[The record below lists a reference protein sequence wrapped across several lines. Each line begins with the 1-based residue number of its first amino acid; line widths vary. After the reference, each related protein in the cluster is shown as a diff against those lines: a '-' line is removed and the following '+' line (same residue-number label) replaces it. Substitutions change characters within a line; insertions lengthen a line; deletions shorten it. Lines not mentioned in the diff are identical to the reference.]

1 MNIIF
6 KTNNFN
12 GYGLQSNPNPTVAYV
27 KTMQAENEKDCK
39 TFALKDDKILYTLN
53 RLHDD
58 VKKIKLSTDNIILD
72 VHLQLE
78 KQTSLLEAVLSQLQ
92 KHIKD

>member
-1 MNIIF
+1 MSTFF

-12 GYGLQSNPNPTVAYV
+12 GYSSPNPTVAYL
-27 KTMQAENEKDCK
+27 KTMQSENEKDCS
-39 TFALKDDKILYTLN
+39 KDDKILYTLN

-72 VHLQLE
+72 VQLQLE
-78 KQTSLLEAVLSQLQ
+78 KQTSLLELILSQMQLLQ
-92 KHIKD
+92 KQNKD

>member
-1 MNIIF
+1 MSTFF

-12 GYGLQSNPNPTVAYV
+12 GYGLQNNPNPTVAYI
-27 KTMQAENEKDCK
+27 KSMKAENEKDCSSR
-39 TFALKDDKILYTLN
+39 DDKILYTLN

-72 VHLQLE
+72 VQLQLE
-78 KQTSLLEAVLSQLQ
+78 KQTSLLELILSQMQLLQ
-92 KHIKD
+92 KQNKD

>member
-1 MNIIF
+1 MSTFF

-12 GYGLQSNPNPTVAYV
+12 GYGLQSNPNPTVAYI
-27 KTMQAENEKDCK
+27 KTMQAENEKDCS
-39 TFALKDDKILYTLN
+39 KDDKILYTLN

-72 VHLQLE
+72 VQLQLE
-78 KQTSLLEAVLSQLQ
+78 KQTSLLELIHSQMQLLQ
-92 KHIKD
+92 KQNKD

>member
-1 MNIIF
+1 MSTFF

-12 GYGLQSNPNPTVAYV
+12 GYGLQSNPNPTVAYI
-27 KTMQAENEKDCK
+27 KTMQLEIEKDCS
-39 TFALKDDKILYTLN
+39 KDDKILYALN

-72 VHLQLE
+72 VQLQLE
-78 KQTSLLEAVLSQLQ
+78 KQTSFLELLLSQMQLLQ
-92 KHIKD
+92 QHIKD